1 MIEKISILDT
11 LKGLYPDTK
20 WETVIKIHPDTF
32 YPYVHV
38 LADGHIVCKCP
49 IEKLTEIECLHGE
62 KASEAVEKFI
72 IKQIEL
78 EMMERSDKLNK
89 TLDEKNKLP
98 RP

>member
-1 MIEKISILDT
+1 MNDQKSLLDT
-11 LKGLYPDTK
+11 LKGLYPDTR

-49 IEKLTEIECLHGE
+49 LEVIEVIEVI
-62 KASEAVEKFI
+62 EAVEKFI

-78 EMMERSDKLNK
+78 EMLERADKLNK
-89 TLDEKNKLP
+89 TLDEQNKLP